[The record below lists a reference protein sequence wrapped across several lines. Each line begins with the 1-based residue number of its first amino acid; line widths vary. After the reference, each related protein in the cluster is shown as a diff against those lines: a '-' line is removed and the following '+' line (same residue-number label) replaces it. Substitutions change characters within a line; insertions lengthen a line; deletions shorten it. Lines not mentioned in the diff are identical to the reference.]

1 MSKYVTKVLFT
12 SEEIQSMVKT
22 LGKKITEDYQGKEL
36 VILAV
41 LKGSFLFVADL
52 VREID
57 IPCQVDFLEVSSY
70 GNEKHSSGEVKIL
83 KDTRLSLEGKHV
95 LVVEDL
101 SDTGLT
107 LKKLL
112 ELLEVRNPASLALC
126 VAFDKPMNR
135 TVELKADYIGLET
148 PNEFVVGYGLDYQ
161 EFYRNLPSLCVL
173 AEDTEENA

>member
-1 MSKYVTKVLFT
+1 MSKYVTKVLFS
-12 SEEIQSMVKT
+12 SEEIQDMVKT

-36 VILAV
+36 VVLAV

-52 VREID
+52 MREINV
-57 IPCQVDFLEVSSY
+57 PCQVDFLEVSSY
-70 GNEKHSSGEVKIL
+70 GNAKVSSGEVKII
-83 KDTRLSLEGKHV
+83 KDTRLNLEGKHV

-112 ELLEVRNPASLALC
+112 ELLEERNPASLALC

-135 TVELKADYIGLET
+135 TVDLKVDYVGLDC

-173 AEDTEENA
+173 AEDTEDAE